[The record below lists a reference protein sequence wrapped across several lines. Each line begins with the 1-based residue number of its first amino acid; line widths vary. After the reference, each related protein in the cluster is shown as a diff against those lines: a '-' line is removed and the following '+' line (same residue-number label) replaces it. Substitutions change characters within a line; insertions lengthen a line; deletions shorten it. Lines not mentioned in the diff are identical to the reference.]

1 VTASTADRRVFSSE
15 VGIGQYGVTV
25 LDHANGM
32 ATFAAGGERAQAHFV
47 REVSRHGSLVYAEPL
62 IQSNIGLTRDQVGAL
77 TSVLDQVPAARLADG
92 WQAAGKTGTW
102 EAGPGSPANAHAW
115 MVGYTDRLAVAVWL
129 GTTDGTALTTSA
141 GSIDVFGATH
151 AAPIW
156 RQFIVDATAAM
167 TPVAASPAPAASP
180 TG

>member
-1 VTASTADRRVFSSE
+1 
-15 VGIGQYGVTV
+15 
-25 LDHANGM
+25 
-32 ATFAAGGERAQAHFV
+32 
-47 REVSRHGSLVYAEPL
+47 
-62 IQSNIGLTRDQVGAL
+62 
-77 TSVLDQVPAARLADG
+77 
-92 WQAAGKTGTW
+92 
-102 EAGPGSPANAHAW
+102 

-141 GSIDVFGATH
+141 GTIDVYGATH

-167 TPVAASPAPAASP
+167 APASPAPAPST